1 MVNMK
6 YERVLTVQ
14 DISCFGQCSITVALP
29 IISACGVET
38 CILPSAVLSTHTTG
52 FDGFTCRDLTCD
64 MPGIIEHW
72 KKENIFFDCL
82 YTGYLG
88 NAEQIEYVKRIAR
101 ERLNKGG
108 KVIVDP
114 AMADNGILYPA
125 FDMNFVKEMK
135 KLCEIADVVIPNITE
150 ACLLTDTQ
158 FKSEY
163 DEEYIDLLI
172 SKLRAMGAKSVVLT
186 GVGYEKDKI
195 GVAVYENGE
204 NYYYSHER
212 MPRGSHGTGDVFSSA
227 FVGALCHGKDCKQSA
242 KISADFTLECIK
254 NTQNDKTHWYGVKFE
269 ECLRSLISTL

>member
-1 MVNMK
+1 MK
-6 YERVLTVQ
+6 YSRILTVQ

-64 MPGIIEHW
+64 MQGIIDHW
-72 KKENIFFDCL
+72 NKENIFFDCL

-114 AMADNGILYPA
+114 AMADNGVLYPA
-125 FDMNFVKEMK
+125 FDMNFVNEMK
-135 KLCEIADVVIPNITE
+135 KLCEIADVIVPNITE

-158 FKSEY
+158 YKREY
-163 DEEYIDLLI
+163 DEEYIGLLI
-172 SKLRAMGAKSVVLT
+172 SKLCAMGAKNVVLT
-186 GVGYEKDKI
+186 GVGYEKDKT

-204 NYYYSHER
+204 KFYYSHER
-212 MPRGSHGTGDVFSSA
+212 MPRSCHGTGDVFSSA
-227 FVGALCHGKDCKQSA
+227 FVGALCHGHSIKQSA

-254 NTQNDKTHWYGVKFE
+254 NTQDDKSHWYGVKFE
-269 ECLRSLISTL
+269 SCLPSLIKMLD

>member
-1 MVNMK
+1 MK
-6 YERVLTVQ
+6 YSRILTVQ

-52 FDGFTCRDLTCD
+52 FEGFTCRDLTCD
-64 MPGIIEHW
+64 MQGIIDHW
-72 KKENIFFDCL
+72 QKENIFFDCL

-88 NAEQIEYVKRIAR
+88 NAEQIEHVKRIAR

-114 AMADNGILYPA
+114 AMADNGVLYPA
-125 FDMNFVKEMK
+125 FDMNFVNEMK
-135 KLCEIADVVIPNITE
+135 KLCEIADIIVPNITE

-158 FKSEY
+158 YKSEY
-163 DEEYIDLLI
+163 DEEYISLLI
-172 SKLRAMGAKSVVLT
+172 SKLCAMGAKNVVLT
-186 GVGYEKDKI
+186 GVGYEKDKT

-204 NYYYSHER
+204 KYYYSHER
-212 MPRGSHGTGDVFSSA
+212 MPRSCHGTGDVFSSA
-227 FVGALCHGKDCKQSA
+227 FVGALCHGKDCKQAS

-254 NTQNDKTHWYGVKFE
+254 NTQDDKSHWYGVKFE
-269 ECLRSLISTL
+269 ECLPTLIKMLD